1 MSSVSA
7 RVPARGL
14 PQLQLKGRFGHWIDR
29 RIPPSPRITLSQR
42 SIFIFPTVTGFVF
55 GGLVVLL
62 VLGAINYQSSL
73 VYAVAF
79 LLGSLFL
86 VTILYTFRNLS
97 GITIELTGAGA
108 GFVGENM
115 EFAVRISRPHGAGR
129 EGIQIGWLGTI
140 AQWVELSDV
149 EASVVKLFVPTE
161 RRGWLD
167 PGRLLIETQFPL
179 GLLRAWTW
187 VDLDARALVYP
198 RPIFQDPPRERSRPN
213 DEGELVD
220 PQGSDDFHDIGRYR
234 PGDRVRHILWRTY
247 ARSGELAVK
256 RYASYL
262 DPRFILDW
270 ESVRGDSEERLSRLT
285 GMALQAARID
295 REYGLRLPGVDIAP
309 SAGEKH
315 LERCLRAL
323 ALHGLDEAR

>member
-1 MSSVSA
+1 MSSVS
-7 RVPARGL
+7 L
-14 PQLQLKGRFGHWIDR
+14 PRLQLTGRFGRWLDR

-42 SIFIFPTVTGFVF
+42 SIFIFPTITGFAF

-62 VLGAINYQSSL
+62 VLGAINYQNSL

-97 GITIELTGAGA
+97 GLTIELASAGS
-108 GFVGENM
+108 GFVGEKM
-115 EFAVRISRPHGAGR
+115 EFAVRIARPHGAGR
-129 EGIQIGWLGTI
+129 EGIQVGWPDSI

-149 EASVVKLFVPTE
+149 EANVVKLFVPAA
-161 RRGWLD
+161 RRGWLE

-198 RPIFQDPPRERSRPN
+198 RPVFQDPPREESRPR

-220 PQGSDDFHDIGRYR
+220 PQGSDDFNDIGRYR

-247 ARSGELAVK
+247 ARTGELSVK
-256 RYASYL
+256 RYASYV
-262 DPRFILDW
+262 DPRFLLEWDA
-270 ESVRGDSEERLSRLT
+270 VRGDLEERVSRLT
-285 GMALQAARID
+285 GMALQAARLD
-295 REYGLRLPGVDIAP
+295 REYGLRLPGVEI
-309 SAGEKH
+309 SLGAGDAH
-315 LERCLRAL
+315 LERILKVL
-323 ALHGLDEAR
+323 ALYGLEPGR